1 MKITKNAI
9 VSLGYKLFV
18 EDDDAKK
25 ELMEETTPDHPLTFM
40 CGIGMMLDAFEKN
53 LDGLQVGDKFAFKLT
68 PAEAYG
74 EFVDE
79 NVIELPKNLFEIDGK
94 FDAAQVVEG
103 ATLPMMDDQGNRLQG
118 SVMEVKA
125 DVVVMDFNH
134 PLAGE
139 TLQFEGEI
147 LDVHEPT
154 PEEIAALTQ
163 GGGCGCGCGDDC
175 KCDEENS
182 CGCNC

>member
-18 EDDDAKK
+18 EDEDAKK

-40 CGIGMMLDAFEKN
+40 YDVGMMLEAFEKQ
-53 LDGLQVGDKFAFKLT
+53 LDGLKKGDKFAFKLA
-68 PAEAYG
+68 PKEAYG
-74 EFVDE
+74 EFIDE
-79 NVIELPKNLFEIDGK
+79 NVIELPKKLFEIDGK
-94 FDAAQVVEG
+94 FDATQVVEG

-118 SVMEVKA
+118 SVMEVKP

-139 TLQFEGEI
+139 TLEFEGEI

-154 PEEIAALTQ
+154 PEEIAALTGQ
-163 GGGCGCGCGDDC
+163 GGGCSCGDDC
-175 KCDEENS
+175 DCTEEDN
-182 CGCNC
+182 CGCK